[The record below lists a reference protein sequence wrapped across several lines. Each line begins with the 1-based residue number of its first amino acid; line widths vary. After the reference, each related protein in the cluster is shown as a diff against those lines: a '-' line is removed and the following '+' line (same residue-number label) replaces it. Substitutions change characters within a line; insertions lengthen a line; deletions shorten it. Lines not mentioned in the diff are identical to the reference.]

1 MSASNKKPQLK
12 MIPISSIEVLNPR
25 ERNQR
30 VFDDIVGNIQKI
42 GLKKPIT
49 VTNRPGP
56 NGEDHYLLVC
66 GEGRMKAFKS
76 LGETNIPAMVVDV
89 DDDDAFI
96 MSLAENIAR
105 RHCRAVELLA
115 GIQRLRDQGYDKSTI
130 AEKTGLST
138 DYIQGILQ
146 LLGNKE
152 DRLITAVEA
161 GKIPLYVALAINGA
175 GNDDKAIQ
183 IALQEA
189 YESGKLKGK
198 QLINAKRLV
207 EKRQALGKTLG
218 GYRIKNKR
226 DAGVTSSSLVRS
238 YQREV
243 ERQKLL
249 IKKSDF
255 TQQKLMF
262 VIGALRSLLAEE
274 SFSTLLRAEGLDTL
288 PTFLA
293 ERVWPVGAST

>member
-1 MSASNKKPQLK
+1 MSLKPREAELRL
-12 MIPISSIEVLNPR
+12 IPIAAIEVLNPR
-25 ERNQR
+25 ERNNR
-30 VFDDIVGNIQKI
+30 VFEEIVGNIKAI

-49 VTNRPGP
+49 VTSRPQAD
-56 NGEDHYLLVC
+56 GEERFLLVC
-66 GEGRMKAFKS
+66 GEGRMKAFKA
-76 LGETNIPAMVVDV
+76 LGEINIPAMIVDV
-89 DDDDAFI
+89 NDDDAFI

-105 RHCRAVELLA
+105 RNCRAVELLS
-115 GIQRLRDQGYDKSTI
+115 GIQRLREQGYDKSTI
-130 AEKTGLST
+130 SEKTGLST

-152 DRLITAVEA
+152 DRLLNAVEA
-161 GKIPLYVALAINGA
+161 GKIPLYVAMAINRA
-175 GNDDKAIQ
+175 GSDDKEIQ
-183 IALQEA
+183 SALQEA

-218 GYRIKNKR
+218 YRLKTKR
-226 DAGVTSSSLVRS
+226 DTGVTSSSLIRS

-249 IKKSDF
+249 VKKSDF

-262 VIGALRSLLAEE
+262 VIGAMRSLLAEE
-274 SFSTLLRAEGLDTL
+274 NFSTLLRAEGLDTL

-293 ERVWPVGAST
+293 ERVWPTGNLT